1 MTRAEAKRFAGELGA
16 SHFDATIPV
25 STRCCTR
32 LRESV
37 RRGPRERGRGKTCR
51 RQERARHDGQSRR
64 QSREA
69 QWQEGGRGQE
79 GRQIDQRSGLP
90 EKRGAADT
98 AGAGAD
104 AADVR
109 RRDRA
114 GQERDRG
121 AAQGRRQQGDRRR
134 GVISD
139 PAARKLV
146 EWIILRSDH
155 NGANS
160 KRFLAFIAANPNWP
174 NLAMFRRRAEAM
186 LWVENVKPAQVLAFF
201 DGSPPQSGMGRLV
214 LARALTAQGDTETA
228 SALVRETWRNDSLSA
243 DVEKQVLERY
253 SEFLTR
259 ADHKARMEKRL
270 AALDHEDALRAA
282 RRLGAADLAI
292 AQARIALTRKAGNT
306 KKLLDAVPAEARRDP
321 GYLFARAHVLRHDG
335 KLDEAAQVLL
345 SAPRDLAQV
354 HDGEEW
360 WIERRVMSR
369 KLLDL
374 GDARSA
380 YQVVADA
387 AEPTKENSRVERH
400 FMAGWIALRYLDDPA
415 TATTHFAR
423 IQDVSRHPTSLARVA
438 LLARPRGGSA
448 RTGRIRR
455 APSTRRRRAL
465 RPPITASSRAR
476 NSGFRRSRW
485 QPPPAT
491 PDKHAEAER
500 LELVRALEIL
510 YALNERPLVIALM
523 SGLGNTLDDV
533 GTLSALGE
541 LAEQYHDARGM
552 LHLGKAALARGL
564 PLDYYAFPTVGVP
577 RYSPIGPDIERAM
590 LFAIIRQESAFDPSD
605 WSSAQAM
612 GLMQVT
618 PEAGRDTCK
627 RFSCSYDVKRLRHD
641 SPYNLQVGAAELAGL
656 MQDYRGNY
664 ILVFAGY
671 NAGRG
676 RVQEWIATLRRSA
689 RPEGRSHRLGR
700 AHPVHGNPQLR
711 AAGDGEP
718 AGLSHALRQRC
729 AAHHRRRPAARRRR
743 ALAAA
748 IAGASR
754 KCTGHSPAFPGKR
767 SDVRVRHCTHFAL
780 VLAPRRAP
788 ATAERELRPRR
799 YCCRT
804 STEAP
809 RPGPVHRPARRA
821 HGQAVP
827 GRFAGNWCT
836 AVPAPPNRASRAQRA
851 WRSFEP

>member
-1 MTRAEAKRFAGELGA
+1 LTRRYRSALVAALACASLFVASLASEAAAKRAGAKSAPATTAKAAGKAAKPSGKKVAAGKSKGGKSSKEAVSQKSVVPQIPLAQGPAPQTSDAEIALVRSAIDALRKGGA
-16 SHFDATIPV
+16 SKATDV
-25 STRCCTR
+25 
-32 LRESV
+32 
-37 RRGPRERGRGKTCR
+37 
-51 RQERARHDGQSRR
+51 
-64 QSREA
+64 
-69 QWQEGGRGQE
+69 
-79 GRQIDQRSGLP
+79 
-90 EKRGAADT
+90 AA
-98 AGAGAD
+98 A
-104 AADVR
+104 
-109 RRDRA
+109 
-114 GQERDRG
+114 
-121 AAQGRRQQGDRRR
+121 
-134 GVISD
+134 ISD

-186 LWVENVKPAQVLAFF
+186 LWVENVKPAQALAFF
-201 DGSPPQSGMGRLV
+201 NGSPPQSGMGRLV
-214 LARALTAQGDTETA
+214 LARALTEQGDTETA
-228 SALVRETWRNDSLSA
+228 SALVRETWRSDSLSA

-270 AALDHEDALRAA
+270 AALDHEPALRAA
-282 RRLGAADLAI
+282 RRLEAADLAI

-387 AEPTKENSRVERH
+387 AEPSKENSRVERH

-415 TATTHFAR
+415 TAATHFAR
-423 IQDVSRHPTSLARVA
+423 IQDVSSHPTSLARMHYWLGRVA
-438 LLARPRGGSA
+438 EALHRPDQARAEYQAAAGASASYYGQLARAKLGLSA
-448 RTGRIRR
+448 L
-455 APSTRRRRAL
+455 AL
-465 RPPITASSRAR
+465 A
-476 NSGFRRSRW
+476 
-485 QPPPAT
+485 PPPAT

-577 RYSPIGPDIERAM
+577 RYSPISPDIERAM

-656 MQDYRGNY
+656 MQDYRSNY

-676 RVQEWIATLRRSA
+676 RVQEWIATFGDPRNPKVDPIDWVERIPFMETRNYVQRVMENLQVYRTRFDNDAPLTADTDLRRDA
-689 RPEGRSHRLGR
+689 
-700 AHPVHGNPQLR
+700 
-711 AAGDGEP
+711 
-718 AGLSHALRQRC
+718 
-729 AAHHRRRPAARRRR
+729 AAH
-743 ALAAA
+743 
-748 IAGASR
+748 
-754 KCTGHSPAFPGKR
+754 
-767 SDVRVRHCTHFAL
+767 
-780 VLAPRRAP
+780 
-788 ATAERELRPRR
+788 
-799 YCCRT
+799 
-804 STEAP
+804 
-809 RPGPVHRPARRA
+809 
-821 HGQAVP
+821 
-827 GRFAGNWCT
+827 
-836 AVPAPPNRASRAQRA
+836 
-851 WRSFEP
+851 